1 MTPKLS
7 HLTVEQI
14 NQLIQRYYAGERIK
28 HLIAEY
34 RLNIGA
40 SELVKL
46 FPPKICEELFCPYC
60 TNTNLIRRYESR
72 QSTYNTSNPFC
83 PTCYHIIDSPC
94 NCGNCRENTYIQQ
107 DIIIAKKKELLNN
120 YFSSCRRPI
129 PVSSLL
135 LEHAVYLMTLTRHSL
150 SEDLEFIFPFD
161 KNPVKLAP
169 TSELTNRIINIL
181 RQENLIN
188 ISARSNV
195 EDFIYNEDLTAAI
208 GYYPE
213 KVQWEF
219 LPLLSLKEKRE
230 YIAELE
236 SLLKHPLPE
245 HWLIK
250 TTKLWHL
257 IALHECLE
265 YLRYLLESRDFAIE
279 EISDKTYG
287 TYETLLKK
295 FSVGQIFNL
304 SWQSI
309 KDTVDYMIQKGIPKS
324 KITSVFT
331 GILLRKADR
340 FLAQKWTVKN
350 SRRDFNCSQTAVSAT
365 FFNLFLGLGDSAL
378 STQAPDIS
386 EES

>member
-135 LEHAVYLMTLTRHSL
+135 L
-150 SEDLEFIFPFD
+150 
-161 KNPVKLAP
+161 
-169 TSELTNRIINIL
+169 
-181 RQENLIN
+181 
-188 ISARSNV
+188 
-195 EDFIYNEDLTAAI
+195 
-208 GYYPE
+208 
-213 KVQWEF
+213 
-219 LPLLSLKEKRE
+219 
-230 YIAELE
+230 
-236 SLLKHPLPE
+236 
-245 HWLIK
+245 
-250 TTKLWHL
+250 
-257 IALHECLE
+257 
-265 YLRYLLESRDFAIE
+265 
-279 EISDKTYG
+279 
-287 TYETLLKK
+287 
-295 FSVGQIFNL
+295 
-304 SWQSI
+304 
-309 KDTVDYMIQKGIPKS
+309 
-324 KITSVFT
+324 
-331 GILLRKADR
+331 
-340 FLAQKWTVKN
+340 
-350 SRRDFNCSQTAVSAT
+350 
-365 FFNLFLGLGDSAL
+365 
-378 STQAPDIS
+378 
-386 EES
+386 